1 MQSYVQTQTAMLTD
15 SFRQEAFRSLK
26 NTPHIVQSFAPNI
39 VQIDTSRPF
48 EFLRSYP
55 IHGEFIAM
63 QHLTDLNYSPLINFN
78 EDDFIVP
85 GQPARKEA
93 ESA

>member
-15 SFRQEAFRSLK
+15 SFRQEAFRSPE

-55 IHGEFIAM
+55 IRGEFIAM
-63 QHLTDLNYSPLINFN
+63 QYLTDLNYSPLINFN

-85 GQPARKEA
+85 GQPAERA
-93 ESA
+93 ESG